1 MARPKKP
8 TYEFVES
15 KQLYRKRV
23 KGHDGKY
30 ISLYGKTPQE
40 LSVKIEEFLEDLRVY
55 EDNKEN
61 PFVCDYADYWIDL
74 QEGHLT

>member
-1 MARPKKP
+1 MLSLLTPFVHLYDDRYEGGLGDGKAEKP

-40 LSVKIEEFLEDLRVY
+40 LSVKIEEFL
-55 EDNKEN
+55 
-61 PFVCDYADYWIDL
+61 
-74 QEGHLT
+74 

>member
-30 ISLYGKTPQE
+30 ISL
-40 LSVKIEEFLEDLRVY
+40 
-55 EDNKEN
+55 
-61 PFVCDYADYWIDL
+61 
-74 QEGHLT
+74 